1 MNYLSMISIK
11 KSISANQLIIL
22 ASLYFTFIFN
32 IPFLSRVY
40 TAVVSQEVYNL
51 PFLISVP
58 LLLLSLVVIFLT
70 LFSVKYVLKGALISL
85 TIYSSL
91 LFFSTITY
99 GIVFDYGMLQNV
111 FETHPAEAFSY
122 FNLYSLV
129 FFVITGIIPSL
140 IILKINIHYQPLFSE
155 LLTRLKVLIP
165 AIVMLLLVA
174 IVFYSNYSSVG
185 RNNRG
190 VEKYLIPFQAI
201 ASTVHYVKKNY
212 LSPPMKFSIIDDAPT
227 LETSD
232 PSISNITVLVVGE
245 TARAKNYSINGYQ
258 KNTNRHTENLSLVS
272 FKDMYSCGTATA
284 VSVPCMFSA
293 LTKENYDGRKASHQQ
308 NILDIAKLAGMDVLW
323 IDNTDGCKGVC
334 KRIPTIKID
343 PKSEN
348 PLCDGVY
355 CFDLALLAPFKEKI
369 HNLTSKNTLV
379 VLHLIGSHGPTY
391 YRRYP
396 EEHKIFTPD
405 CPRSDIQNCSAE
417 ELVNTYDN
425 TIAYT
430 DFILSK
436 VVEELS
442 AHAAS
447 ASLQEQKINTSM
459 IYISDHGESLGEG
472 GAYLHGFPYSL
483 APVEQIHIPMLFW
496 SNNIDTSANSCLAQL
511 AENKYSHDNLYHSL
525 LGLME
530 VHSKSYIKEQDLF
543 SSCK

>member
-227 LETSD
+227 LETSA

-258 KNTNRHTENLSLVS
+258 KNTNRHTESLSLVS

-284 VSVPCMFSA
+284 VSVPCNPCKM
-293 LTKENYDGRKASHQQ
+293 
-308 NILDIAKLAGMDVLW
+308 KL
-323 IDNTDGCKGVC
+323 
-334 KRIPTIKID
+334 
-343 PKSEN
+343 
-348 PLCDGVY
+348 
-355 CFDLALLAPFKEKI
+355 
-369 HNLTSKNTLV
+369 
-379 VLHLIGSHGPTY
+379 
-391 YRRYP
+391 
-396 EEHKIFTPD
+396 
-405 CPRSDIQNCSAE
+405 
-417 ELVNTYDN
+417 
-425 TIAYT
+425 
-430 DFILSK
+430 
-436 VVEELS
+436 
-442 AHAAS
+442 
-447 ASLQEQKINTSM
+447 
-459 IYISDHGESLGEG
+459 
-472 GAYLHGFPYSL
+472 
-483 APVEQIHIPMLFW
+483 
-496 SNNIDTSANSCLAQL
+496 
-511 AENKYSHDNLYHSL
+511 
-525 LGLME
+525 
-530 VHSKSYIKEQDLF
+530 
-543 SSCK
+543 